1 MPKKIKF
8 ALEMKDGV
16 KVRTI
21 EDLRDSFDI
30 EKAISYF
37 LDGKLLEWLQD
48 RYYEPQIK
56 AVQALDS
63 NAPDFKQ
70 KLCAALGVE
79 YQGEDVSLEEIEE
92 VNAKRA
98 KLKQLTSDEEIIS
111 HALDTAFSQEELG
124 SLLDAGTETIYLCGK
139 EFHIPLQVE
148 HRHYV
153 GVVGEPL
160 IHIDTESMD
169 ELEKKDISFENVQL
183 PEKLQKRRKCQP
195 YHVSELFEP
204 LLSAEDRV
212 QAEKLYN
219 VACDILGNITFDPAV
234 AINTPKEQ

>member
-1 MPKKIKF
+1 MAKKIKF
-8 ALEMKDGV
+8 ALEMSDGV

-21 EDLRDSFDI
+21 EDLRDKFDI
-30 EKAISYF
+30 ERTIAYF

-48 RYYEPQIK
+48 RYYESE
-56 AVQALDS
+56 VQAVKSLDS

-70 KLCAALGVE
+70 KLCDALGVA
-79 YQGEDVSLEEIEE
+79 YQGEDISLEEIEE
-92 VNAKRA
+92 ENAKRA

-111 HALDTAFSQEELG
+111 HARDTAFSQEELG

-153 GVVGEPL
+153 GVAGEPL
-160 IHIDTESMD
+160 IHIATESMD
-169 ELEKKDISFENVQL
+169 ELEKKDITFENVQL

-195 YHVSELFEP
+195 YQVSELFAP
-204 LLSAEDRV
+204 LLSDEDRV

-219 VACDILGNITFDPAV
+219 VACDILGNIEFDPAV
-234 AINTPKEQ
+234 AFNIPKQQ